1 MRHFRGP
8 NGSGLHRALRFSFA
22 TRGATPVIK
31 AAQPA
36 GTAMTFSPSSAV
48 TLRSVL
54 GLRDYRLFL
63 SGRFLGT
70 LGSQIQSVAVGW
82 QVYDITHSPM
92 ALGFAG
98 LAQFLPMVLL
108 ILPAGDIADRVD
120 RRLIVGASYFLQAVA
135 IVLLIVLTRLDA
147 TVAWPFYVVLA
158 LTGVSRAFA
167 GPALRSFVPL
177 LVSKE
182 QLPRAIAISSS
193 SFQVAVIAGP
203 ALGGFIYIGGPLAA
217 YGACLACFLAVTAAF
232 AFVRTRHRQQPADP
246 TLTAFGRVTAG
257 IAYIRQKPVILG
269 AISLDLF
276 AVLFG
281 GATALMPVFA
291 RDILHVGPEGL
302 GVLRSAPAIGAV
314 LVNFLLI
321 AKPLQRHTGL
331 VMFGCVALFGAATI
345 VFGLSE
351 TFLMSLAALVVMGGS
366 DMVSVYVRSTLI
378 PLATPQ
384 DKLGRV
390 SAVDLLFISASNEL
404 GEFESGVTA
413 GWFGTVPAVV
423 IGGLG
428 TIGVV
433 ALWMWVFPAL
443 RKIDRLMDVK
453 PD

>member
-1 MRHFRGP
+1 MTALP
-8 NGSGLHRALRFSFA
+8 DESGSFF
-22 TRGATPVIK
+22 IN
-31 AAQPA
+31 
-36 GTAMTFSPSSAV
+36 
-48 TLRSVL
+48 
-54 GLRDYRLFL
+54 RDFFL
-63 SGRFLGT
+63 YWCVRICSMMGFQMLA
-70 LGSQIQSVAVGW
+70 VAVGW

-108 ILPAGDIADRVD
+108 ILPAGDIADRID

-147 TVAWPFYVVLA
+147 TVAWPFYLVLV

-217 YGACLACFLAVTAAF
+217 YAACLACFLAVTAAF
-232 AFVRTRHRQQPADP
+232 TFVHTRHKQQPADP
-246 TLTAFGRVTAG
+246 ALTAFGRVTAG
-257 IAYIRQKPVILG
+257 IAYIRQKPIILG

-351 TFLMSLAALVVMGGS
+351 TFLVSLAALLVMGGS

-384 DKLGRV
+384 EKLGRV

-413 GWFGTVPAVV
+413 GWFGAVPAVV

-443 RKIDRLMDVK
+443 RRIDRLMDVK